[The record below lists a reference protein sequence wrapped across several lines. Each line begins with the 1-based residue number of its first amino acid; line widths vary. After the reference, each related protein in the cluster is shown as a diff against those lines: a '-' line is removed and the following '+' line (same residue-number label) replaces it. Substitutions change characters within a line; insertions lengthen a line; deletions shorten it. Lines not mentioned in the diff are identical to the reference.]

1 MFDVLTVNDD
11 MPRLGDLER
20 IACDVG
26 ISCMRCH
33 RTVTLGVGAL
43 RSQYGA
49 RLRASDA
56 ARRMTCDTCGR
67 KGLSATIR
75 IK

>member
-11 MPRLGDLER
+11 MPRLGELEA
-20 IACDVG
+20 IVCDVG
-26 ISCMRCH
+26 ISCACCH
-33 RTVTLGVGAL
+33 RMVTFGVRAL

-56 ARRMTCDTCGR
+56 ARQMMCDSCGR
-67 KGLSATIR
+67 KGLSAVIR